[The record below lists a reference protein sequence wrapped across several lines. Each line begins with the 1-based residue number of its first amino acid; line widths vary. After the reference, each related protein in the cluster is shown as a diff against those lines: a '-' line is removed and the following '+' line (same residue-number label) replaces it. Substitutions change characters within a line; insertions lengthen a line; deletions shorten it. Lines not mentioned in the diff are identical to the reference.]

1 LATAITR
8 VEDITA
14 HHAAPRLSAAH
25 ATAMLCRM
33 SHTSTAP
40 SPAEPDARPQS
51 RRALV
56 TGPTAGIGLEFAR
69 QLAAR
74 DHDLVLVAR
83 DEVRLEAV
91 ADELRAAYGVTVEV
105 LPADLSDRTAL
116 ATVEAR
122 LADRERPVD
131 VLVNNAG
138 FGLKGRFLD
147 NTVEQEQALLDVLVV
162 AVMRLS
168 HAALGP
174 MVERGSGQ
182 VVNVSS
188 VAGFLP
194 RGTYGAAKGYVT
206 RFSEW
211 AHHEYADRG
220 VQVMALCPGFV
231 RTEFH
236 ERMDVERGSAPSFLW
251 LDAAELVTAALADLD
266 AGKAVSVPTLRYK
279 AIVTS
284 ARLVPSGLLQRF
296 QRLGRR

>member
-1 LATAITR
+1 
-8 VEDITA
+8 
-14 HHAAPRLSAAH
+14 
-25 ATAMLCRM
+25 MLCRM
-33 SHTSTAP
+33 SHS
-40 SPAEPDARPQS
+40 SPAPVSRPSS

-83 DEVRLEAV
+83 DEARLEAV
-91 ADELRAAYGVTVEV
+91 AEELRAAYGVTVEV
-105 LPADLSDRTAL
+105 LPADLGDRSAL
-116 ATVEAR
+116 AGVEAR
-122 LADRERPVD
+122 LADPDRPVD

-162 AVMRLS
+162 AVMRLC
-168 HAALGP
+168 HAALVP
-174 MVERGSGQ
+174 MTERGSGQ
-182 VVNVSS
+182 IVNVSS

-194 RGTYGAAKGYVT
+194 RGTYSAAKAYVT

-211 AHHEYADRG
+211 AHHEYAGSG

-236 ERMDVERGSAPSFLW
+236 QRMDVGRDSAPSFLW
-251 LDAAELVTAALADLD
+251 LDAPELVAAALADLD
-266 AGKAVSVPTLRYK
+266 AGKPISVPSLRYK
-279 AIVTS
+279 AIVAG
-284 ARLVPSGLLQRF
+284 ARYVPSGLLQRF
-296 QRLGRR
+296 QRMGRR

>member
-1 LATAITR
+1 
-8 VEDITA
+8 
-14 HHAAPRLSAAH
+14 
-25 ATAMLCRM
+25 MLCRM
-33 SHTSTAP
+33 SHSAAGSSP
-40 SPAEPDARPQS
+40 DSPARPGT

-83 DEVRLEAV
+83 NEERLEQV
-91 ADELRAAYGVTVEV
+91 AADLRAAYGVTVEV
-105 LPADLSDRTAL
+105 LPADLADREAL
-116 ATVEAR
+116 ARVEAR
-122 LADRERPVD
+122 LAEAERPVD

-147 NTVEQEQALLDVLVV
+147 NSVEQEQAHLDVLVV
-162 AVMRLS
+162 AVMRLC

-174 MVERGSGQ
+174 MVARGGGQ

-194 RGTYGAAKGYVT
+194 RGSYSAAKAYVT

-211 AHHEYADRG
+211 AHHEYAPHG

-236 ERMDVERGSAPSFLW
+236 ERMQVGRDSAPDFLW
-251 LDAAELVTAALADLD
+251 MEAPDLVRAALGDLD
-266 AGKAVSVPTLRYK
+266 KGVAVSVPSLRYK
-279 AIVTS
+279 AIVAG
-284 ARLVPSGLLQRF
+284 ARYVPGGLLQRF
-296 QRLGRR
+296 QALGRK